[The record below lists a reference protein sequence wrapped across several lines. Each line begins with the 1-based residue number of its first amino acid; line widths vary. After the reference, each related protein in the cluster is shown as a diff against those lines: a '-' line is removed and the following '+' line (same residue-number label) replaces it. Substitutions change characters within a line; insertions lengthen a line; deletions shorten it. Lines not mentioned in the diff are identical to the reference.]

1 MKIETN
7 QVDSILSFEEI
18 NMIKYICFK
27 INLPLA
33 TAIGQSTEMRK
44 TQNKITKTPTFMISD
59 YQKQNRS

>member
-44 TQNKITKTPTFMISD
+44 TQNKITKKTHLYDF
-59 YQKQNRS
+59 